1 MNNRFNNILSYFT
14 KDIKDIRELVFYK
27 QIKYNNGIKIF
38 YKDKLILIYNIHY
51 YYCYNY
57 INNIF
62 KSPSLKYIYK
72 SKISYYSKSNN
83 KTLYYKNND
92 TFNIN
97 NPNYINF
104 YYLYNKYLNKIRF
117 HYSID
122 GEELLF
128 TYIIYYK
135 NYKYIRTRN
144 NKNIKLKF
152 TSAQILIPNKY
163 ELDYYCKFFNIYL
176 FIHN

>member
-27 QIKYNNGIKIF
+27 QIKYNIGIKIF
-38 YKDKLILIYNIHY
+38 YKDKLIYNINY

-57 INNIF
+57 INNIL
-62 KSPSLKYIYK
+62 KSNSLKYIYK
-72 SKISYYSKSNN
+72 SNISYYSKSN
-83 KTLYYKNND
+83 KKKLYYTKND
-92 TFNIN
+92 TLNIN
-97 NPNYINF
+97 NPNYIKF

-122 GEELLF
+122 SEELLF

-144 NKNIKLKF
+144 NKDIKLKF

-163 ELDYYCKFFNIYL
+163 ELDYYCKFFNLY
-176 FIHN
+176 FAYVNN